1 LIRPKLSSL
10 AFMSL
15 FALLLRVLIF

>member
-15 FALLLRVLIF
+15 FALLFGVLIF